1 MSERPPRF
9 NHVAMSLP
17 ADALDEAGRKEIIDF
32 YSTVFG
38 WEELP
43 TLTKDRE
50 MLVLQAYRYDQ
61 FVFLIA
67 EDEPM
72 QSPRMD
78 HFGMAVHSMEQLDE
92 LHEKA
97 QAWKA
102 ERDSNVDIIDKHADD
117 HGVLKIWSF
126 YVRHLLPM
134 MIEVQFYEIA
144 ENAREL
150 VDEYNRSLAEK
161 DAEAVAESAAAKRG
175 RDVAS
180 GDGA

>member
-1 MSERPPRF
+1 MPDRPPRF

-17 ADALDEAGRKEIIDF
+17 ADALDEAGRREIIDF
-32 YSTVFG
+32 YSSTFG

-43 TLTKDRE
+43 TLTEDRKR
-50 MLVLQAYRYDQ
+50 LVLQAYRYDQ

-72 QSPRMD
+72 QTPRMD

-92 LHEKA
+92 LHDKVK
-97 QAWKA
+97 AWKE
-102 ERDSNVDIIDKHADD
+102 ERDDRVDLIEKHADD

-134 MIEVQFYEIA
+134 MIEVQFFEMA
-144 ENAREL
+144 ESAREL
-150 VDEYNRSLAEK
+150 TEEHRRQQEQARAPAE
-161 DAEAVAESAAAKRG
+161 DQADDQAEAEPAA
-175 RDVAS
+175 
-180 GDGA
+180 

>member
-17 ADALDEAGRKEIIDF
+17 VAALDESGRKAITDF
-32 YSTVFG
+32 YSSVFG

-72 QSPRMD
+72 QAPRMD
-78 HFGMAVHSMEQLDE
+78 HFGMAVDSMEQLDD
-92 LHEKA
+92 LHA
-97 QAWKA
+97 RVQAWKA
-102 ERDSNVDIIDKHADD
+102 ERDPSVDIIDKHADD

-150 VDEYNRSLAEK
+150 VDEYNRTLAQGDTEQVAK
-161 DAEAVAESAAAKRG
+161 GAAERRG
-175 RDVAS
+175 RAK
-180 GDGA
+180 GAA

>member
-1 MSERPPRF
+1 MADRPPRF

-32 YSTVFG
+32 YSSAFG

-43 TLTKDRE
+43 TLTEDRKR
-50 MLVLQAYRYDQ
+50 LVLQAYRYDQ

-92 LHEKA
+92 LHDRVKR
-97 QAWKA
+97 WKE
-102 ERDSNVDIIDKHADD
+102 ERDDRVDLIEKHADD

-144 ENAREL
+144 ENAKEL
-150 VDEYNRSLAEK
+150 VDEYNRQVAQRAAGERAEG
-161 DAEAVAESAAAKRG
+161 DEEPAA
-175 RDVAS
+175 
-180 GDGA
+180 